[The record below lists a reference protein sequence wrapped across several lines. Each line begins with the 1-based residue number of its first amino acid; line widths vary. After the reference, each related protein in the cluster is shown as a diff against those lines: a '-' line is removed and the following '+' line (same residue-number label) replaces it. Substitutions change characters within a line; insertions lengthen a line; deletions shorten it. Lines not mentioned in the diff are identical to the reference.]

1 MRRSLVC
8 WIFLVWAVSEIFA
21 EDRVLIVLGR
31 TGDGK
36 SSFANMLAQQWGIV
50 DQPVF
55 AEGASPTAHTAAPQS
70 VSGGGFT
77 IVDTPGLM
85 DPKGLAHDEANMVE
99 IVRYAKHIGALHGF
113 IIIINE
119 EVPRLDDGMQNA
131 LRLLVDTFGPA
142 MLDHLSIAFTRSYKP
157 YDAMNKWVNAD
168 ERSFRTELS
177 RRIDRPVTQLF
188 PLWQVELRPD
198 LWQKRGSSD
207 EWVASMYERNQRVA
221 KEIHHWL
228 EAQSKMD
235 VSQVQP
241 AEYLFTSRLKALEAE
256 EAEVRRRTPDASK
269 NRQECEKKEIG
280 RSDHSSS
287 RYGPRCIARVAG
299 GRKYRDHWTVVKY
312 RVECRTLFHNRDGE
326 FLSAT
331 EWKGAGEYEEE
342 QNRRRDNVC

>member
-1 MRRSLVC
+1 MRRIIFW
-8 WIFLVWAVSEIFA
+8 WILALWAATVFA
-21 EDRVLIVLGR
+21 EDRVVIVLGR

-36 SSFANMLAQQWGIV
+36 SSLANMLAQQWDIV

-85 DPKGLAHDEANMVE
+85 DPKGSAHDEANMVE
-99 IVRYAKHIGALHGF
+99 IVKYTKQIGALHGF
-113 IIIINE
+113 IVIVNE

-131 LRLLVDTFGPA
+131 LRLLVDTFGPT
-142 MLDHLSIAFTRSYKP
+142 MLDHLAIVFTRSYKP

-177 RRIDRPVTQLF
+177 RRIDQPVPQLF

-198 LWQKRGSSD
+198 LWKKRGSSD

-228 EAQSKMD
+228 ETQSKMD
-235 VSQVQP
+235 VSQIQP
-241 AEYLFTSRLKALEAE
+241 AEYLFTTRLKALEAE
-256 EAEVRRRTPDASK
+256 EARVRRQTPDASK
-269 NRQECEKKEIG
+269 NQQQCEHKEIG
-280 RSDHSSS
+280 RSDQSSP
-287 RYGPRCIARVAG
+287 RYGSRCIAGVAG
-299 GRKYRDHWTVVKY
+299 GRKYRDHWTVVRY
-312 RVECRTLFHNRDGE
+312 RVECRTLFHNREGE

-331 EWKGAGEYEEE
+331 EWKGAGEYEKE
-342 QNRRRDNVC
+342 QDRRRENVC